1 MSKALPVLQSGFV
14 SLHQKGLVLPD
25 PIEPTL
31 RQAVVFKDY
40 KSPLQKYFYSQEVT
54 AIYHAWLTNA
64 DVLKK
69 FDFRERLLKAA
80 FVSFQTRDVFEFFQ
94 SQALS
99 PVIGDLHRVFLIE
112 TLEYLFAGRERLT
125 AISQWTSLLEADK
138 NNPKLVLGIDRYFN
152 RNHRDYN
159 PEVRISRSVVEMV
172 KIWSSKE
179 GGFAD
184 LLVSLYVIFGQRTDR
199 TAGSFSS

>member
-1 MSKALPVLQSGFV
+1 MPKALPVLQSGFV

-31 RQAVVFKDY
+31 RAAVVFKDY

-54 AIYHAWLTNA
+54 EIYHAWLTNS

-69 FDFRERLLKAA
+69 FEFRERLLKAA
-80 FVSFQTRDVFEFFQ
+80 FASFYTTDVFEWFE

-99 PVIGDLHRVFLIE
+99 PVLGDLHRVFLIE
-112 TLEYLFAGRERLT
+112 TLEYLFAGRDRLT

-138 NNPKLVLGIDRYFN
+138 SNPKLILGIDRYFN
-152 RNHRDYN
+152 RNHREHD
-159 PEVRISRSVVEMV
+159 PKVLVTRSMVEMI